1 MDFADLGGVYVRIS
15 EMKNEAALA
24 ALSDIV
30 EPVLKIAQDD
40 KFKKAARA
48 NDLISVVKILSKDHA
63 RETLDLLA
71 IFDGQDPATYEV
83 SFFELPAKIM
93 DLVNTPEIQT
103 LFFSGG
109 NQGEKASSGNVS
121 ESTEAPA
128 E

>member
-1 MDFADLGGVYVRIS
+1 MRIS
-15 EMKNEAALA
+15 EMKNESALA

-30 EPVLKIAQDD
+30 EPVLKIAQDE

-103 LFFSGG
+103 LFFSGASRE
-109 NQGEKASSGNVS
+109 EKESSGNVS
-121 ESTEAPA
+121 ENTEAPA

>member
-1 MDFADLGGVYVRIS
+1 
-15 EMKNEAALA
+15 MKNEAALA

-93 DLVNTPEIQT
+93 ELVNTPEIQT

-109 NQGEKASSGNVS
+109 NQGEKTSSGNVS
-121 ESTEAPA
+121 ENTEAPA

>member
-1 MDFADLGGVYVRIS
+1 MRIS

-30 EPVLKIAQDD
+30 EPVLTIAQDD

-48 NDLISVVKILSKDHA
+48 NDLISVVRILSKDHA

-93 DLVNTPEIQT
+93 ELVNTPEIQT
-103 LFFSGG
+103 LFFSRG
-109 NQGEKASSGNVS
+109 NQGAEQSSGSVS